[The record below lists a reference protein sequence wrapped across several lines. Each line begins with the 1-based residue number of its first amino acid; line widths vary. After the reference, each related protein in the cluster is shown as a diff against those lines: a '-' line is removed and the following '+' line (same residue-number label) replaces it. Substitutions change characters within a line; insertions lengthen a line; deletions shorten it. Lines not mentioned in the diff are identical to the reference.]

1 MHTHAHSGESY
12 SDGQFCHRRL
22 PSCHSD
28 MERLGPYERLCSP
41 KRCLGAGVREIRQSL
56 LMRGHNQMWKLSCT
70 LTGSIVAKSTARCNI
85 DAVFQRVALRGWE
98 EIGNTLA
105 TPDSFEFQVQG
116 FWTRPTQTEGL
127 RMLIIQQD
135 YHPSGWMMERKKGNH
150 SKRQLHKEIVT
161 LVNMP
166 CAIELIIAWK

>member
-12 SDGQFCHRRL
+12 SDGQFCHQRL

-135 YHPSGWMMERKKGNH
+135 YHPSGWMMERKKRNH
-150 SKRQLHKEIVT
+150 RKRQLHKEIVT
-161 LVNMP
+161 LVNMS